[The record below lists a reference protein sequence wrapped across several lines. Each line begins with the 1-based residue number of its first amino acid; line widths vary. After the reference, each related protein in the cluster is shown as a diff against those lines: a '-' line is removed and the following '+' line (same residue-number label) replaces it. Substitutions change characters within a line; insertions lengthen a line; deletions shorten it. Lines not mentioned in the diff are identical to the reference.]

1 MTLMTD
7 GQFTCTCTMNNH
19 LWITNIT
26 LSQILPVSSAETCT
40 ARSWDAIYAQ
50 IKQPTTAGLL
60 SNAYHITAINLVSS
74 NYLQSNTSIHILQ
87 KNGKWQQHSL
97 NAMLNS
103 FAMRCYA
110 QAQPMPSC
118 GICLHVHPSAT
129 FVYSV
134 ISSKFFTISSKFFH
148 HQVVTPF
155 YFFHTKRYGNIPMGT
170 HLMKASTAGGA
181 GKNRDSQLISGFIAC
196 CQWYDCQ
203 ILCGQLCQ
211 TMASWWHSVLVSGIV
226 CSQKFMTRQ
235 QNSINCM

>member
-1 MTLMTD
+1 MALMTD

-50 IKQPTTAGLL
+50 IKRPTTAGLL

-103 FAMRCYA
+103 FAMRCCA

-118 GICLHVHPSAT
+118 SICLHVHPSAT
-129 FVYSV
+129 FVYS
-134 ISSKFFTISSKFFH
+134 IETKKHILKLFFTFFH
-148 HQVVTPF
+148 
-155 YFFHTKRYGNIPMGT
+155 R
-170 HLMKASTAGGA
+170 
-181 GKNRDSQLISGFIAC
+181 
-196 CQWYDCQ
+196 
-203 ILCGQLCQ
+203 
-211 TMASWWHSVLVSGIV
+211 LVGPPL
-226 CSQKFMTRQ
+226 
-235 QNSINCM
+235 